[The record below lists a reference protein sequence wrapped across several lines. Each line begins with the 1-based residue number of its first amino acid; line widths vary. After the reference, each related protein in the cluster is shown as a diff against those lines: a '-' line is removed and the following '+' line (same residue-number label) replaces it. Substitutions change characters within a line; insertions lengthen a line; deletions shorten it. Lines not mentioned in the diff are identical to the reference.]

1 VNPQLLI
8 ALAIAAASLLGGFGS
23 AWKIQSWRYGAKE
36 NARAQQQLADERLA
50 AKTAVRR
57 IDNVIEAQSASVVRE
72 RDLRAA
78 AAGSRSALVG
88 LHDAAASAL
97 RAASASQSACTN
109 RAAAIS
115 VVLDQCGAAY
125 QELGAIADRHAS
137 DVKTLTDAWP
147 R

>member
-1 VNPQLLI
+1 MSPQLII
-8 ALAIAAASLLGGFGS
+8 ALVLTVVGFTGG
-23 AWKIQSWRYGAKE
+23 WTVQSWRYGVKEAK
-36 NARAQQQLADERLA
+36 RAQQQLADERLA

-57 IDNVIEAQSASVVRE
+57 IDNVVEAQSAAVVRE

-78 AAGSRSALVG
+78 AAGSRSALVS

-97 RAASASQSACTN
+97 RAASATHAACLD

-125 QELGAIADRHAS
+125 QELGVVADRHAS
-137 DVKTLTDAWP
+137 DVRTLVDAWP